1 MVIRFSGTS
10 QAPPVPSRQPAKSSA
25 GKTAAR
31 KAPARRPSTH
41 EVQAAVE
48 GVTLA
53 EKVTLRGAE
62 FRIADE
68 VGVMGLLIFADLAVK
83 GVSVYNVQALSAM
96 YAVIKGC
103 IYEEE
108 WPRFVQYAID
118 SGATAEEL
126 FGVVTDVIAIVS
138 ARPPGS
144 PSASS
149 DGRRRTSQN
158 SKGSSPKTA
167 TARPRRSDV
176 PQVPMIPVSELLG
189 G

>member
-1 MVIRFSGTS
+1 V
-10 QAPPVPSRQPAKSSA
+10 
-25 GKTAAR
+25 GKATAR
-31 KAPARRPSTH
+31 KAGVKRAAPPGPSTH
-41 EVQAAVE
+41 EVQAAAE
-48 GVTLA
+48 GVELA

-144 PSASS
+144 PSGSS
-149 DGRRRTSQN
+149 NGRRRTSQN
-158 SKGSSPKTA
+158 SKASSPKTA
-167 TARPRRSDV
+167 TRRSGV
-176 PQVPMIPVSELLG
+176 PSVPMIPVSELLG